1 MTSPFEDCKS
11 SGFTLLE
18 LLVVLAIMGL
28 IAALVVGGRPGTSDT
43 TDAKIGAELIASEL
57 RQARSR
63 AVATGRP
70 VGFVL
75 DTATRRFGID
85 GLHPQALPAGL
96 RLALLTGR
104 SDVLAD
110 DVGRIRFFP
119 DGSSTGGRIA
129 VESRSRKLVVG
140 VDWLSGR
147 VAIAA
152 RN

>member
-18 LLVVLAIMGL
+18 LLVVPAIIGL
-28 IAALVVGGRPGTSDT
+28 IAALVVGGRPGTSGT

-75 DTATRRFGID
+75 DTASRRR
-85 GLHPQALPAGL
+85 LPA
-96 RLALLTGR
+96 
-104 SDVLAD
+104 S
-110 DVGRIRFFP
+110 
-119 DGSSTGGRIA
+119 
-129 VESRSRKLVVG
+129 
-140 VDWLSGR
+140 
-147 VAIAA
+147 
-152 RN
+152 